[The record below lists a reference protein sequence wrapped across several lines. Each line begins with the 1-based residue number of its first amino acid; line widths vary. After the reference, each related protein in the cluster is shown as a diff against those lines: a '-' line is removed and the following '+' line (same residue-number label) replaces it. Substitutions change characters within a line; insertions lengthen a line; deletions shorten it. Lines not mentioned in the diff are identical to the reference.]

1 MEQRVF
7 TYQDIRVSKIKQA
20 AMKKLRYLPIALA
33 LFFSGQAFMPE
44 EEGGKR
50 ALIVAVG
57 NYPQASGWEAISS
70 LNDVDPVKNAL
81 IKQGFAEADILIIK
95 DAQATAAGIR
105 KAMRDLRARTRKG
118 DVVCIHFSSH
128 GQQITD
134 NNGDEPDGLDEAIV
148 GYGAP
153 VSERINPNYKFDN
166 HLRDED
172 LGRLIDSVR
181 LQAGVAGDV
190 MVMLDA
196 CHSGTGTRGGSITGY
211 QPRDKARGNAR
222 PFGKPGTATAN
233 SRGSEHGDADVGQSE
248 VKGAMAPVVVF
259 SAARASE
266 VNFEYQG
273 NGSLSVAFV
282 NALSQMSPG
291 DSYRTLFA
299 KIQGNMATMVP
310 QQNPVAEGQL
320 DRSVMGGKVIKQD
333 RYYTLKRLSKSG
345 IIEAEGG
352 KITGLHPGTKVAF
365 MPAGSSRLDSAKA
378 VAYGNISSASNS
390 IATIQTTADLTAY
403 TAGQLWIFVTEQS
416 FGDQSIAVYFDPAI
430 PSAAMASLRQ
440 SLPYHKFIRSVEKS
454 ADAEIAVRPIP
465 NGFALV
471 LMNDLAQ
478 INEDPL
484 AGSVEV
490 MEALTSFMMGKIVK
504 SMNFSDPNLDVVLDF
519 IPVRVQNGE
528 VVDTLNRKSY
538 MVDGVFTVEPGDAV
552 WLKITNRGKVPAYIN
567 VIDIQPNGIVNVI
580 LPEISNNET
589 SRDYRIMPGQEYIVK
604 TKYVEFFPPFGNEIF
619 KLFATTVPVDFKSI
633 GLSRGGDNTTYRHP
647 MENAFRNVFQVG
659 SRGGNVGSVST
670 SAGGNT
676 YSYTFRIAPSK

>member
-1 MEQRVF
+1 
-7 TYQDIRVSKIKQA
+7 
-20 AMKKLRYLPIALA
+20 MKPLIFCTTALA
-33 LFFSGQAFMPE
+33 LFMSGQSFAPKE
-44 EEGGKR
+44 EESKR

-57 NYPQASGWEAISS
+57 NYPQTSGWEAISS
-70 LNDVDPVKNAL
+70 LNDIDPVKNAL
-81 IKQGFAEADILIIK
+81 MKQGFAENNILIIR

-105 KAMRDLRARTRKG
+105 KAMRELKARTRKG
-118 DVVCIHFSSH
+118 DMVYIHFSSH

-148 GYGAP
+148 GFGAP

-166 HLRDED
+166 HLRDEE
-172 LGRLIDSVR
+172 LGKLIDSVR
-181 LQAGVAGDV
+181 LQAGAGGDV
-190 MVMLDA
+190 LVMLDA
-196 CHSGTGTRGGSITGY
+196 CHSGTGTRGGNIAGY

-222 PFGKPGTATAN
+222 PFGNPGAARASN
-233 SRGSEHGDADVGQSE
+233 RGSENGDADVGQSD

-282 NALSQMSPG
+282 NALAQMSPG

-320 DRSVMGGKVIKQD
+320 DRSVLGGKVIKQD

-352 KITGLHPGTKVAF
+352 KLTGLHPGSRIAF
-365 MPAGSSRLDSAKA
+365 MPAGSRQLDSAKA
-378 VAYGNISSASNS
+378 VAYGTISNASNS
-390 IATIQTTADLTAY
+390 IATIQTSADLTAY
-403 TAGQLWIFVTEQS
+403 TAGQLWVFVTEQS
-416 FGDQSIAVYFDPAI
+416 FGDQALAVYFDPAI
-430 PSAAMASLRQ
+430 AAASMKTMRE
-440 SLPYHKFIRSVEKS
+440 SLPYYKFIRNAEKS
-454 ADAEIAVRPIP
+454 TDAEIAVRPVP

-478 INEDPL
+478 VNDDPL
-484 AGSVEV
+484 RGPTEV
-490 MEALTSFMMGKIVK
+490 MEALTSFMMGKVVK
-504 SMNFSDPNLDVVLDF
+504 QMNFSDPNLDVILDF
-519 IPVRVQNGE
+519 IPVRVQNG
-528 VVDTLNRKSY
+528 VVTDTLERKAF

-552 WLKITNRGKVPAYIN
+552 WMKITNRGKVPAYVN

-604 TKYVEFFPPFGNEIF
+604 TKYVEFSPPFGNEIF
-619 KLFATTVPVDFKSI
+619 KVFATTVPVDFKSI

-670 SAGGNT
+670 SSGGNT
-676 YSYTFRIAPSK
+676 YSYTFRIAPTR

>member
-1 MEQRVF
+1 
-7 TYQDIRVSKIKQA
+7 
-20 AMKKLRYLPIALA
+20 
-33 LFFSGQAFMPE
+33 
-44 EEGGKR
+44 
-50 ALIVAVG
+50 
-57 NYPQASGWEAISS
+57 
-70 LNDVDPVKNAL
+70 
-81 IKQGFAEADILIIK
+81 
-95 DAQATAAGIR
+95 
-105 KAMRDLRARTRKG
+105 
-118 DVVCIHFSSH
+118 
-128 GQQITD
+128 
-134 NNGDEPDGLDEAIV
+134 
-148 GYGAP
+148 
-153 VSERINPNYKFDN
+153 
-166 HLRDED
+166 
-172 LGRLIDSVR
+172 
-181 LQAGVAGDV
+181 
-190 MVMLDA
+190 
-196 CHSGTGTRGGSITGY
+196 
-211 QPRDKARGNAR
+211 
-222 PFGKPGTATAN
+222 
-233 SRGSEHGDADVGQSE
+233 
-248 VKGAMAPVVVF
+248 
-259 SAARASE
+259 
-266 VNFEYQG
+266 
-273 NGSLSVAFV
+273 
-282 NALSQMSPG
+282 
-291 DSYRTLFA
+291 
-299 KIQGNMATMVP
+299 
-310 QQNPVAEGQL
+310 
-320 DRSVMGGKVIKQD
+320 
-333 RYYTLKRLSKSG
+333 
-345 IIEAEGG
+345 
-352 KITGLHPGTKVAF
+352 
-365 MPAGSSRLDSAKA
+365 
-378 VAYGNISSASNS
+378 
-390 IATIQTTADLTAY
+390 
-403 TAGQLWIFVTEQS
+403 
-416 FGDQSIAVYFDPAI
+416 
-430 PSAAMASLRQ
+430 
-440 SLPYHKFIRSVEKS
+440 VEKS

-538 MVDGVFTVEPGDAV
+538 MVDGVFTVEPGYAV

>member
-1 MEQRVF
+1 MEWRVF
-7 TYQDIRVSKIKQA
+7 TYLDIRVSKIKYA
-20 AMKKLRYLPIALA
+20 AMKKLSYLPIALA
-33 LFFSGQAFMPE
+33 LFFSGQAFIPE

-70 LNDVDPVKNAL
+70 LNDIDPVKDAL
-81 IKQGFAEADILIIK
+81 MKQGFAASDIQIIK
-95 DAQATAAGIR
+95 DAQATAAG
-105 KAMRDLRARTRKG
+105 MRQALRELKKRTRKG
-118 DVVCIHFSSH
+118 DVVYIHFSSH
-128 GQQITD
+128 GQQISD

-153 VSERINPNYKFDN
+153 VSERINPDYKYEN

-172 LGRLIDSVR
+172 LGSLIDSVR
-181 LQAGVAGDV
+181 LQAGDAGDV
-190 MVMLDA
+190 IIMLDA
-196 CHSGTGTRGGSITGY
+196 CHSGTGTRGGSISGY

-222 PFGKPGTATAN
+222 PFGKPASGDAAN
-233 SRGSEHGDADVGQSE
+233 RGSEHGDADVGQSE
-248 VKGAMAPVVVF
+248 IKGSMAPAVVF

-282 NALSQMSPG
+282 NAMSQLAPG

-299 KIQGNMATMVP
+299 KIQGNMATTVP

-320 DRSVMGGKVIKQD
+320 DRSVMGGKVLRQE

-352 KITGLHPGTKVAF
+352 KLTGLHPGTRIAF
-365 MPAGSSRLDSAKA
+365 MPAGSQKLDSAKA
-378 VAYGNISSASNS
+378 VAYGTISSASNS
-390 IATIQTTADLTAY
+390 IATLQTSADLTAY

-416 FGDQSIAVYFDPAI
+416 FGDQSLSVYFDPAI
-430 PSAAMASLRQ
+430 PAAAMGSLRQ
-440 SLPYHKFIRSVEKS
+440 SLPYHKFIRVAEKS
-454 ADAEIAVRPIP
+454 ADAEIAVKPVP

-478 INEDPL
+478 INEAPL
-484 AGSVEV
+484 PGSNDVL
-490 MEALTSFMMGKIVK
+490 EALTSFMMGKIVK
-504 SMNFSDPNLDVVLDF
+504 NMNFSDPNLDVVLDF

-528 VVDTLNRKSY
+528 VVDTLSRKTF
-538 MVDGVFTVEPGDAV
+538 MTDGVFTVEEGDAV
-552 WLKITNRGKVPAYIN
+552 WLKITNRGKIPAYVN

-619 KLFATTVPVDFKSI
+619 KLFATSVPVDFKSI
-633 GLSRGGDNTTYRHP
+633 GLSRGADNTTYRHP

-676 YSYTFRIAPSK
+676 YSYTFRIAPSR